1 MSFQA
6 VEPEDPKERGPK
18 LVAQDRGTSSLFAS
32 GTEVRL
38 VSNVQKSGA
47 RPCRHVS
54 CMAADTGARP
64 GRPSTN
70 RAAARKTDCR
80 RDIWPVGQ
88 QADCCSSLDGCE
100 SLLELEREQHP
111 WSELMVE
118 QVVADADNRS
128 TRWYYG

>member
-64 GRPSTN
+64 GL
-70 RAAARKTDCR
+70 
-80 RDIWPVGQ
+80 
-88 QADCCSSLDGCE
+88 QAEHKSSG
-100 SLLELEREQHP
+100 R
-111 WSELMVE
+111 
-118 QVVADADNRS
+118 
-128 TRWYYG
+128 T